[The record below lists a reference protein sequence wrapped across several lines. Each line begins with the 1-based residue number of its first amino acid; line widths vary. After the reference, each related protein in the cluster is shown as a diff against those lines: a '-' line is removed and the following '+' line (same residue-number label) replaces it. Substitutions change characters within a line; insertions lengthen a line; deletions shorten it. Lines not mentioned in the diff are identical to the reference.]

1 MITIN
6 DPALFVA
13 AALCTSKEQTR
24 PYLHGVYVQPAIGGG
39 ILLTATDAHILFHG
53 YDPHGTAERA
63 AIVVPDKSKLPAPW
77 AKGGAI
83 TVDLAQDI
91 MRHTTGGLI
100 AGCREECGSFP
111 NYPNII
117 PREFSGKVAQFNP
130 ALVARFGDIAQILTK
145 GSFPGVHHNGDSPAL
160 VTFDRR
166 DCFGVIMPIRASAV
180 PDLSMP
186 TLPFAA

>member
-6 DPALFVA
+6 DPTLFVA
-13 AALCTSKEQTR
+13 ATLCTSKEQTR

-53 YDPHGTAERA
+53 YDPQGTAERA
-63 AIVVPDKSKLPAPW
+63 AIVVPDKGKLPAAW

-83 TVDLAQDI
+83 TIDFEQGI
-91 MRHTTGGLI
+91 MRRKTGTLT
-100 AGCREECGSFP
+100 AGCREESGSFP
-111 NYPNII
+111 PYPNII

-145 GSFPGVHHNGDSPAL
+145 GSFPGVHHNGDAPAL

-166 DCFGVIMPIRASAV
+166 DCFGVIMPISASAV